1 LAGFETMA
9 MMRKGQLRQ
18 IDGHDIRG
26 QAVVITDLF
35 DSAA

>member
-1 LAGFETMA
+1 MA

-18 IDGHDIRG
+18 IDGHGMRS
-26 QAVVITDLF
+26 QAIVIADLF